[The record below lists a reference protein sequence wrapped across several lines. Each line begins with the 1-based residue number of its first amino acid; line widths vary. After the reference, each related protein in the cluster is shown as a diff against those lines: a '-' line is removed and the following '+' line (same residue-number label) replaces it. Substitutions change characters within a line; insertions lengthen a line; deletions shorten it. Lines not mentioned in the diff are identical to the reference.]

1 LWYLVLQARQILIDK
16 RLHFMA
22 WTKKSMVSES
32 MRMLISCLITL
43 LMLLGG
49 TRGSLSAPGI
59 EGTTTP
65 KGIYIPVVIFDDP
78 AEGPPDPV
86 TEDMDWLE
94 YLNYYRDMAGLP
106 PFTTNTSWNSGGWLH
121 SRYMVKNDI
130 IGHSEDPDKPWYT
143 KDGDQA
149 ARTSNL
155 VASHSHSASDQDA
168 INLWMQAPFHSVGIL
183 DPELNTVGYG
193 SFREEDGGFQM
204 GATLDVLR
212 GLGELPTS
220 VTYPIVWP
228 RDGSTV
234 PLTKHFTEY
243 PSPLSSCA
251 GYSTPVGLPIIIQI
265 GPGDVTPKVTAH
277 SFKQGS
283 EPLEHCI
290 FDETTYKNPES
301 ATQSLGRAI
310 LGSRDAIVLIP
321 KDPLSPGNTYSVSV
335 SVNGKTINWSFTVSD
350 QADQSAKLS
359 GGELEVE
366 NFIIR

>member
-1 LWYLVLQARQILIDK
+1 
-16 RLHFMA
+16 MA

-86 TEDMDWLE
+86 TGDMEWLE

-106 PFTTNTSWNSGGWLH
+106 PFSGNTDWSYGGWLH
-121 SRYMVKNDI
+121 SRYMVKNDVI
-130 IGHSEDPDKPWYT
+130 DHSEDPDKPWYT

-321 KDPLSPGNTYSVSV
+321 KYPLFPGSTYSVSV